1 MDTITGVGEQLQRFF
16 EAVGFG
22 EDIVR
27 VERGNHED
35 ANPVL
40 RKDGGDLR
48 NDTDQGEIQDPLDPE
63 GLPTVRPFN
72 HIRRNES
79 GRVDKGTLLIGRTG
93 EDKRQVDVYL

>member
-22 EDIVR
+22 EDI
-27 VERGNHED
+27 
-35 ANPVL
+35 
-40 RKDGGDLR
+40 GGDLR

-79 GRVDKGTLLIGRTG
+79 GRADKGTLLIGRTG